1 MPLSNSQYDEIMREY
16 DQRQLQDRRILDE
29 RRREVFQKI
38 PQLKELESTVA
49 SRSVRQA
56 RLLLDGDTSA
66 LASLKEELADL
77 SRQRDALLTAGGF
90 ASNYLDPVYEC
101 PDCKDTGYI
110 DGRKCHCFK
119 QAIIN
124 TVYAQS
130 NIREILKREN
140 FDRFSYSYYSDEDIS
155 PTTGLSALATAHHA
169 VEECHRFIDAF
180 DNKPQNLFF
189 YGGTG
194 VGKTFLTNCVAKELL
209 DKGYSVIYIT
219 AFQLFD
225 ILSKGVFEKDAD
237 AIAAHQNIFDCDLL
251 VIDDLGTELSN
262 AFTTSQLFLCVNERL
277 LRHKS
282 TIISTNLSLQQI
294 ADIYSERT
302 FSRIC
307 GDYTMIK
314 LFNQMDIR
322 ILKQQKPDLR

>member
-29 RRREVFQKI
+29 RRKEVFQKI
-38 PQLKELESTVA
+38 PKLKELESTVA

-77 SRQRDALLTAGGF
+77 SRQRDTLLTAGGYTLD
-90 ASNYLDPVYEC
+90 YLDPVYEC

-110 DGRKCHCFK
+110 DGRKCHCFR

-140 FDRFSYSYYSDEDIS
+140 FDHFSYSYYSDEDIS
-155 PTTGLSALATAHHA
+155 PTTGLSALATARHA

-194 VGKTFLTNCVAKELL
+194 VGKTFLTDCVAKELL
-209 DKGYSVIYIT
+209 DKGYSVIYFT
-219 AFQLFD
+219 AFQLLD
-225 ILSKGVFEKDAD
+225 I
-237 AIAAHQNIFDCDLL
+237 
-251 VIDDLGTELSN
+251 
-262 AFTTSQLFLCVNERL
+262 
-277 LRHKS
+277 
-282 TIISTNLSLQQI
+282 
-294 ADIYSERT
+294 
-302 FSRIC
+302 
-307 GDYTMIK
+307 
-314 LFNQMDIR
+314 
-322 ILKQQKPDLR
+322 